1 MSLNILKTLYVNFYY
16 FPFKIAIRFPVFI
29 YKNVNINKIGGG
41 KIIINTPIK
50 SGILTIGR
58 RNIGTLDHEY
68 VRSIWEVRGEIILD
82 GKVELGS
89 GCRISVASGAVL
101 RLGNNFSMTGN
112 SSIICQKEISFGND
126 CLLSWEILIMDS
138 DFHKIFNMQ
147 NEIINLPSP
156 VHIGN
161 HVWIGCRSTILKG
174 VNIPDNSVVAA
185 GSVMT
190 KSFSESYSI
199 YGGNNLRLKNNINW
213 KG

>member
-1 MSLNILKTLYVNFYY
+1 
-16 FPFKIAIRFPVFI
+16 
-29 YKNVNINKIGGG
+29 
-41 KIIINTPIK
+41 
-50 SGILTIGR
+50 
-58 RNIGTLDHEY
+58 
-68 VRSIWEVRGEIILD
+68 
-82 GKVELGS
+82 
-89 GCRISVASGAVL
+89 
-101 RLGNNFSMTGN
+101 
-112 SSIICQKEISFGND
+112 
-126 CLLSWEILIMDS
+126 MDS

-190 KSFSESYSI
+190 KSFSESYYI
-199 YGGNNLRLKNNINW
+199 YGGNNLRLKNNIDW